1 MSSSALPCNPREAP
15 IRQWYNKRDVRPAMP
30 GLLSVVAT
38 PIGNLEDVTLRALRV
53 LREADLIAAEDTR
66 HTAKLLSHHGIRA
79 RMLSF
84 HAHNTRSR
92 LPQIIA
98 RLTEGAHI
106 ALVTDAGTPGVSDPG
121 AELVEAARSQ
131 GIKVQVVPG
140 ASASLA
146 AAVASGFP
154 LVPLTILGFPPIK
167 STDRKGWF
175 DVAAAIPHT
184 LTFFEAPHR
193 IEATLRSCARY
204 FADRDVLV
212 ARELT
217 KIHEEVTISRAQDL
231 IASDVRARG
240 EFTVVVSPAVLEKSK
255 PSVTDEGVLAK
266 YREVA
271 ARMPEGSRR
280 DVVVQVAAELG
291 LSRRAVYPALERVKA
306 EG

>member
-1 MSSSALPCNPREAP
+1 
-15 IRQWYNKRDVRPAMP
+15 MP

-66 HTAKLLSHHGIRA
+66 HTAKLLSHHGIRG

-92 LPQIIA
+92 LPQIVA
-98 RLTEGAHI
+98 RLTGGAHI

-131 GIKVQVVPG
+131 GIKVEVVPG

-154 LVPLTILGFPPIK
+154 LVPLTIFGFPPIR
-167 STDRKGWF
+167 SIDRKRWF
-175 DVAAAIPHT
+175 EVAAAVPHT

-193 IEATLRSCARY
+193 IESTIRSCATY
-204 FADRDVLV
+204 FSGRDVLV

-217 KIHEEVTISRAQDL
+217 KIHEEVIVSRAQDL
-231 IASDVRARG
+231 ILAGVVRARG
-240 EFTVVVSPAVLEKSK
+240 EFTLVVSPAILERSK
-255 PSVTDEGVLAK
+255 PSVSDEGVLAK

-271 ARMPEGSRR
+271 ARMPQGSRR

-291 LSRRAVYPALERVKA
+291 LPRRAVYPALERVKA
-306 EG
+306 ER